1 MIVPPPVAL
10 AQEIA
15 PKLSGLPWAI
25 GGSVLMWK
33 LGLEP
38 APHDLDVMT
47 DAEHFPRASALIA
60 EVCGLG
66 RAVSHPRYR
75 SGFFRR
81 FDGHVASVD
90 LMADVKVQTANGLV
104 SWEFDPA
111 AIVIDGGLPWMRAQD
126 WLVLYQLFDRPER
139 VKVLRQF
146 ISGAHRN

>member
-1 MIVPPPVAL
+1 MIVPSPVAL

-15 PKLSGLPWAI
+15 PRLAGLPWAI

-38 APHDLDVMT
+38 APRDLDVMT
-47 DAEHFPRASALIA
+47 DAKHFPRVSALIT

-66 RAVSHPRYR
+66 REVSHPRYR

-81 FDGHVASVD
+81 FDGRTASVD
-90 LMADVKVQTANGLV
+90 LMADVSVQTVNGLL
-104 SWEFDPA
+104 SWKFDPA
-111 AIVIDGGLPWMRAQD
+111 GIVIDGGLPWMRAQD
-126 WLVLYQLFDRPER
+126 WLVLYELFDRPER

-146 ISGAHRN
+146 ISGAHSK

>member
-1 MIVPPPVAL
+1 MIVPPPVAI

-38 APHDLDVMT
+38 APRDLDVMT
-47 DAEHFPRASALIA
+47 DPEHFPRVSALIA

-66 RAVSHPRYR
+66 RAASHPRYR

-81 FDGHVASVD
+81 FD
-90 LMADVKVQTANGLV
+90 
-104 SWEFDPA
+104 
-111 AIVIDGGLPWMRAQD
+111 GLPWMRAQD
-126 WLVLYQLFDRPER
+126 WLVLYQLFGRPER
-139 VKVLRQF
+139 VKVLRLF
-146 ISGAHRN
+146 TSGAHSD